1 MASVMGLMEER
12 EAAAWVRMEE
22 FQAEA
27 NRNLSE
33 LAAAD
38 VVLEHRAIA
47 RVELAEALSARDD
60 AADTAV
66 REAPE
71 PVPAAKAVSVPVA
84 GSIVPHFGEGMT
96 VEMLAPDHRRIVELM
111 ESGPER
117 GEGVSAREITS
128 LPAPP

>member
-71 PVPAAKAVSVPVA
+71 PVPAANDLGYASSVWGRCDA
-84 GSIVPHFGEGMT
+84 LGQTAQSGQLTNSTMT
-96 VEMLAPDHRRIVELM
+96 VAVPGTCRA
-111 ESGPER
+111 S
-117 GEGVSAREITS
+117 
-128 LPAPP
+128 PA